1 MFENMVSNED
11 AKRFL
16 QNELKMKKRSAT
28 YLFNGKRGSN
38 PMEFAIAFA
47 KAILCEELEDDFCDK
62 CSSCKRID
70 SGNYPDLHVY
80 GHDSVIKIDDVRE
93 IIYKASSTSF
103 EGNKRIFILDN
114 VEALRKE
121 AANALLKTIE
131 EPEAGTYFIL
141 LSNTLNIIPTILSRS
156 ILVNIAKK
164 SREELDVTEKE
175 YNFFFGNTRDIEEW
189 KKKDLDIF
197 KTESYKEISVFLR
210 EYKEENDLNAKIR
223 VYRSLRDFME
233 KRHSLDNLD
242 KNYFA
247 GEVVKGLAKTK
258 TFDKTRELAE
268 EVMYWAMLLS
278 KSPKTMEQLIELK
291 GYNKFNVNLSL
302 LLKVFFLE
310 I

>member
-1 MFENMVSNED
+1 MFENIVSNEET
-11 AKRFL
+11 KRFL

-47 KAILCEELEDDFCDK
+47 KAILCEELESDFCDK
-62 CSSCKRID
+62 CSSCKRIE
-70 SGNYPDLHVY
+70 SGNYPDLHIY
-80 GHDSVIKIDDVRE
+80 GRDSVIKIDDVRE

-103 EGNKRIFILDN
+103 EGSKRIFILDN
-114 VEALRKE
+114 VEGLRKE

-131 EPEAGTYFIL
+131 EPEVGTYFIL

-164 SREELDVTEKE
+164 SREELGVTEKE
-175 YNFFFGNTRDIEEW
+175 YSFFFGNTRDIEEC
-189 KKKDLDIF
+189 KERDLDIS
-197 KTESYKEISVFLR
+197 KTESYKDISVFLK
-210 EYKEENDLNAKIR
+210 EYKEEKDLKAKIR

-247 GEVVKGLAKTK
+247 GEVLKGISKTK

-268 EVMYWAMLLS
+268 EIMYSAMLLS
-278 KSPKTMEQLIELK
+278 KSSSTMEQLIELK

>member
-11 AKRFL
+11 TKRFL
-16 QNELKMKKRSAT
+16 QNELKMKKRAAT

-47 KAILCEELEDDFCDK
+47 KAILCEEQENDFCDK

-70 SGNYPDLHVY
+70 SGNYPDLHIY
-80 GHDSVIKIDDVRE
+80 GHDSVIRIDDVRE

-131 EPEAGTYFIL
+131 EPEVGTYFIL

-164 SREELDVTEKE
+164 SREELGVTEKE
-175 YNFFFGNTRDIEEW
+175 YSFFFGNTRDIEEW
-189 KKKDLDIF
+189 KKKEQDIF
-197 KTESYKEISVFLR
+197 KTESYKEISVFLK

-247 GEVVKGLAKTK
+247 SEVVKGLAKTK
-258 TFDKTRELAE
+258 TFDKTRELSE

-278 KSPKTMEQLIELK
+278 KSPNTMEQLIELK